1 MSDSQG
7 NPLVWVTGA
16 SSGLGHA
23 LARLYAKD
31 GAQVIASARSQDKLQ
46 ALAALVDTD
55 SLQTTTDTS
64 AITPSG
70 SVSPLPMD
78 VTDDESITSGVKQM
92 LNNWGVPDTVILN
105 AGYYDPCSLDE
116 ITLEHFEKTIDVNYR
131 GVVRCLLAVL
141 PMIREKALTK
151 SASRPHLVIVSS
163 VAGYTGLPRAA
174 AYGSTKAALTNLA
187 ESMKHELNA
196 AGIDI
201 SVVNPGFVKTP
212 LTDLNEF
219 PMPFI
224 MELEDAARAM
234 HSGIASRKFEI
245 TFPKRFTW
253 IMKFLRILP
262 YPVYFLATKK
272 LL

>member
-1 MSDSQG
+1 MNSKNRKSQ
-7 NPLVWVTGA
+7 VWITGA

-23 LARLYAKD
+23 VARLYAKD
-31 GAQVIASARSQDKLQ
+31 GAQVVASARSQDKLQ
-46 ALAALVDTD
+46 ALSIESENDAAENA
-55 SLQTTTDTS
+55 QT
-64 AITPSG
+64 G
-70 SVSPLPMD
+70 SIKPLPMD
-78 VTDDESITSGVKQM
+78 VTDDDSVNSGIQHM
-92 LNNWGVPDTVILN
+92 LNNWGVPDTIILN

-131 GVVRCLLAVL
+131 GVVRCLLALL
-141 PMIREKALTK
+141 PAIRERAATNPD
-151 SASRPHLVIVSS
+151 SRPHIVIVSS
-163 VAGYTGLPRAA
+163 VAGYSGLPRAA

-187 ESMKHELNA
+187 ESMKHELDV

-201 SVVNPGFVKTP
+201 TVVNPGFVKTP

-224 MELEDAARAM
+224 MELEDAALAM
-234 HSGIASRKFEI
+234 YKGLATRKFEV

-253 IMKFLRILP
+253 IMKLLRILP
-262 YPVYFLATKK
+262 YPIYFPVTRR